1 MPKIIEAAHHLTIDC
16 PGLTAERA
24 VMQVLQPL
32 SDDFTMICHADIC
45 AQTGT
50 KRSELDLCVI
60 TPTGGLVILE
70 VKGGDVLAREDGRLE
85 KDYGHTTT
93 EGNVTRQLS
102 TQARL
107 IKSRVHGF
115 SQDTPFVH
123 WLVLPHGRI
132 TGEGLAINRDTI
144 IDRDGMPGLL
154 QRVRDW
160 AATHVGPG
168 NVEALKNFLINKFT
182 YACDYSS
189 IRQTILSDMR
199 NQMTGLASWVPKIR
213 SPLPVIWVDAPAGSG
228 KTQLAATLLKDA
240 VNRDQK
246 AIYVNFTRAIVERFA
261 KGDFAAKTHFIGTW
275 DELACEAAGWPDVDA
290 VPEENRSAF
299 FEDIENQLCDK
310 LATDWRTW
318 DVIVVD
324 DAQTFKADWIGALG
338 QALSETGTM
347 YLLTDAQARLWDDRG
362 DFVIDECV
370 RVDVDVTVRIP
381 QKLVEEMNMLHLTER
396 PLVST
401 SPLIGQ
407 GANIAV
413 YEGPSELLKETRRAI
428 QRALDAG
435 YHEDEI
441 VVLTWRGLNSS
452 EILKSDNIGKFRLQR
467 PYGDFSNNG
476 EQKYSEG
483 EIRCDTIRRFKGL
496 SVPYVILAEVDF
508 DALDERTK
516 ALLYIGMSRA
526 SAQVDL
532 IVTPNALN
540 AITNV

>member
-1 MPKIIEAAHHLTIDC
+1 MGTQDSFASPSHL
-16 PGLTAERA
+16 GG
-24 VMQVLQPL
+24 
-32 SDDFTMICHADIC
+32 C
-45 AQTGT
+45 A
-50 KRSELDLCVI
+50 S
-60 TPTGGLVILE
+60 
-70 VKGGDVLAREDGRLE
+70 
-85 KDYGHTTT
+85 
-93 EGNVTRQLS
+93 
-102 TQARL
+102 
-107 IKSRVHGF
+107 
-115 SQDTPFVH
+115 
-123 WLVLPHGRI
+123 
-132 TGEGLAINRDTI
+132 
-144 IDRDGMPGLL
+144 
-154 QRVRDW
+154 
-160 AATHVGPG
+160 
-168 NVEALKNFLINKFT
+168 
-182 YACDYSS
+182 
-189 IRQTILSDMR
+189 
-199 NQMTGLASWVPKIR
+199 
-213 SPLPVIWVDAPAGSG
+213 GSG

-413 YEGPSELLKETRRAI
+413 YEGPSALLKETRRAI

-452 EILKSDNIGKFRLQR
+452 EILKGDNIGKFRFTAPVR
-467 PYGDFSNNG
+467 GF
-476 EQKYSEG
+476 
-483 EIRCDTIRRFKGL
+483 FK
-496 SVPYVILAEVDF
+496 
-508 DALDERTK
+508 
-516 ALLYIGMSRA
+516 
-526 SAQVDL
+526 
-532 IVTPNALN
+532 
-540 AITNV
+540 

>member
-1 MPKIIEAAHHLTIDC
+1 M
-16 PGLTAERA
+16 
-24 VMQVLQPL
+24 
-32 SDDFTMICHADIC
+32 
-45 AQTGT
+45 
-50 KRSELDLCVI
+50 
-60 TPTGGLVILE
+60 
-70 VKGGDVLAREDGRLE
+70 
-85 KDYGHTTT
+85 
-93 EGNVTRQLS
+93 
-102 TQARL
+102 
-107 IKSRVHGF
+107 
-115 SQDTPFVH
+115 H

-381 QKLVEEMNMLHLTER
+381 QKLVEEMNMLH
-396 PLVST
+396 
-401 SPLIGQ
+401 ICF
-407 GANIAV
+407 I
-413 YEGPSELLKETRRAI
+413 
-428 QRALDAG
+428 
-435 YHEDEI
+435 
-441 VVLTWRGLNSS
+441 
-452 EILKSDNIGKFRLQR
+452 
-467 PYGDFSNNG
+467 
-476 EQKYSEG
+476 
-483 EIRCDTIRRFKGL
+483 
-496 SVPYVILAEVDF
+496 
-508 DALDERTK
+508 
-516 ALLYIGMSRA
+516 
-526 SAQVDL
+526 
-532 IVTPNALN
+532 
-540 AITNV
+540 